1 METIRLT
8 DQQSRR
14 IAELPE
20 DYLVVGVDRSAPFV
34 RKPAGQLM
42 RIQQNGRLTAATVAA
57 KGRLADRRGDQA
69 ERLGRVMGTTP
80 YTRIMD

>member
-42 RIQQNGRLTAATVAA
+42 RIQQNGRLTAATVAS
-57 KGRLADRRGDQA
+57 KR
-69 ERLGRVMGTTP
+69 RLGRRRDRPQRLSRDMLAMP
-80 YTRIMD
+80 YTRVWW